1 MKFLNK
7 IRQFCPEPP
16 NRFPSKLK
24 HYSTPIAIVLAATL
38 FSVSFLA
45 ISSNYLF
52 GASAVKPVSV
62 FAPLAQTSGLT
73 NNQRAVEFLG
83 DVVGLNMT
91 VYKTDLTQDSNAAT
105 NSGLPMPENNV
116 NLPKEIL
123 MYNLTGAQGSL
134 RASVSFMNGSLNQIY
149 LSDYV
154 GVPSLN
160 SPATNTPDMAQGFM
174 QRYENYTGNQF
185 YGTLSSML
193 NGVTLS
199 TNLTKTVGNA
209 KLQIT
214 ATGNEQ
220 DLMWAYVDD
229 NGVPANMKNVVLS
242 FYNGRLES
250 FVDNWQLYQIG
261 GMPKLS
267 SQDAINV
274 VLQAVKS
281 YSYTFNVTGTNE
293 TVSSFK
299 VASTS
304 EVSLSY
310 LNYYEQTPQ
319 QSIRGG
325 NPLILYPCWYV
336 AVGFDK
342 VYPGDVTGLI
352 VNVWADN
359 GNIGYEAPMAFDA
372 PPPTTSALSNAAT
385 HAKTD
390 QMPIPILLPVIA
402 ATVSSMVGLY
412 LFMNRNKNEPIE
424 RR

>member
-1 MKFLNK
+1 
-7 IRQFCPEPP
+7 
-16 NRFPSKLK
+16 
-24 HYSTPIAIVLAATL
+24 
-38 FSVSFLA
+38 
-45 ISSNYLF
+45 
-52 GASAVKPVSV
+52 
-62 FAPLAQTSGLT
+62 
-73 NNQRAVEFLG
+73 
-83 DVVGLNMT
+83 
-91 VYKTDLTQDSNAAT
+91 
-105 NSGLPMPENNV
+105 
-116 NLPKEIL
+116 
-123 MYNLTGAQGSL
+123 
-134 RASVSFMNGSLNQIY
+134 
-149 LSDYV
+149 
-154 GVPSLN
+154 
-160 SPATNTPDMAQGFM
+160 
-174 QRYENYTGNQF
+174 
-185 YGTLSSML
+185 
-193 NGVTLS
+193 
-199 TNLTKTVGNA
+199 
-209 KLQIT
+209 
-214 ATGNEQ
+214 
-220 DLMWAYVDD
+220 MWAYVDD

-385 HAKTD
+385 QAKTD